1 MLYLEYERAKA
12 NFRSAQ
18 VMFEEALLEKER
30 LFTITQPKAITYDK
44 DVIQTSPCGDVLDR
58 YVIALEDEHIEEKL
72 RPFRELVMNRESLL
86 DVKEREL
93 RKSVDI
99 FDRIYTYRYLD
110 GMSIKGIAKILNFSK
125 SQIYRKLQSIQ
136 RKIRKCGKV
145 ATICDK

>member
-72 RPFRELVMNRESLL
+72 RPFRELMMNRESLL

-93 RKSVDI
+93 RKSADV
-99 FDRIYTYRYLD
+99 FDKMYVYRFLE
-110 GMSIKGIAKILNFSK
+110 GMSIRGISKIMNYSRAQTYK
-125 SQIYRKLQSIQ
+125 KLQSIQ
-136 RKIRKCGKV
+136 KKIKKFV
-145 ATICDK
+145 

>member
-72 RPFRELVMNRESLL
+72 RPFRELMMNRESLL

-93 RKSVDI
+93 RKSADV
-99 FDRIYTYRYLD
+99 FDKMYVYRFLVCL
-110 GMSIKGIAKILNFSK
+110 SS
-125 SQIYRKLQSIQ
+125 
-136 RKIRKCGKV
+136 
-145 ATICDK
+145 

>member
-12 NFRSAQ
+12 NFRTAQ
-18 VMFEEALLEKER
+18 LMFEDALLEKER

-86 DVKEREL
+86 EIKEREL
-93 RKSVDI
+93 RKSPDA
-99 FDRIYTYRYLD
+99 FDRMYVYRFLD
-110 GMSIKGIAKILNFSK
+110 GMSIKGISKILNYSRAQTYK
-125 SQIYRKLQSIQ
+125 KLQSIQ
-136 RKIRKCGKV
+136 KRIKKCL
-145 ATICDK
+145 

>member
-58 YVIALEDEHIEEKL
+58 YVIALEDERIEEKL

-93 RKSVDI
+93 RKSADV
-99 FDRIYTYRYLD
+99 FDKMYVYRFLE
-110 GMSIKGIAKILNFSK
+110 GMSIRGISKIMNYSRAQTYK
-125 SQIYRKLQSIQ
+125 KLQSIQ
-136 RKIRKCGKV
+136 KKIKKFV
-145 ATICDK
+145 

>member
-44 DVIQTSPCGDVLDR
+44 DVIQTSPCGDILDR

-93 RKSVDI
+93 RKSADV
-99 FDRIYTYRYLD
+99 FDKMYVYRFLE
-110 GMSIKGIAKILNFSK
+110 GMSIRGISKIMNYSRAQTYK
-125 SQIYRKLQSIQ
+125 KLQSIQ
-136 RKIRKCGKV
+136 KKIKKFV
-145 ATICDK
+145 

>member
-72 RPFRELVMNRESLL
+72 RPFRELMMNRESLL

-93 RKSVDI
+93 RKSADV
-99 FDRIYTYRYLD
+99 FDKMYVYRFLE
-110 GMSIKGIAKILNFSK
+110 GMSIRGISKIMNYSRAQTYK
-125 SQIYRKLQSIQ
+125 KLQSIHK
-136 RKIRKCGKV
+136 KIKKFV
-145 ATICDK
+145 